1 MGIAE
6 RWKRHNPLPT
16 DIEERLESLAPLLEK
31 KGVLLAYLF
40 GSLAAKD
47 EKAQRQ
53 PGDVDLAVLTK
64 EGPAWELQEAL
75 VESLGTDRLDLV
87 DLRRASPVLRF
98 EILRGGRPIY
108 ISDESIRERYEMET
122 LHLYRDTE
130 PMRRRQREA
139 LKERMTA
146 WRLKGALLRVD

>member
-1 MGIAE
+1 MGIPE
-6 RWKRHNPLPT
+6 RWKRHSPLPT

-40 GSLAAKD
+40 GSLATKG
-47 EKAQRQ
+47 EKAPRQ
-53 PGDVDLAVLTK
+53 PGDVDLAVLT
-64 EGPAWELQEAL
+64 EEEQAWRLQEAL
-75 VESLGTDRLDLV
+75 VEWLGTDRLDLV

-108 ISDESIRERYEMET
+108 ISNEEIRERYEMET

-130 PMRRRQREA
+130 PMRRRQRVA

-146 WRLKGALLRVD
+146 WRLKGAL

>member
-1 MGIAE
+1 
-6 RWKRHNPLPT
+6 
-16 DIEERLESLAPLLEK
+16 
-31 KGVLLAYLF
+31 
-40 GSLAAKD
+40 
-47 EKAQRQ
+47 
-53 PGDVDLAVLTK
+53 VDLTLLTR
-64 EGPAWELQEAL
+64 EGAAWELQEAL
-75 VESLGTDRLDLV
+75 VEFLGTDRLDLI

-98 EILRGGRPIY
+98 EILSGGRP
-108 ISDESIRERYEMET
+108 YEMET

>member
-1 MGIAE
+1 MGIPE
-6 RWKRHNPLPT
+6 RWKRHSPLPQ
-16 DIEERLESLAPLLEK
+16 DIEERLVSIAPLLEK

-40 GSLAAKD
+40 GSLVAKD
-47 EKAQRQ
+47 EKVPRM
-53 PGDVDLAVLTK
+53 PGDVDLAVLTR
-64 EGPAWELQEAL
+64 EGPTWEQQEAL

-98 EILRGGRPIY
+98 EILCGGRPIY
-108 ISDESIRERYEMET
+108 ISDEEIMERYEMET

-146 WRLKGALLRVD
+146 WRVKGAL

>member
-1 MGIAE
+1 MGSPE
-6 RWKRHNPLPT
+6 RWKRCRPLPA

-47 EKAQRQ
+47 EKIPRM
-53 PGDVDLAVLTK
+53 PGDVDLAVLTR
-64 EGPAWELQEAL
+64 EGPTWELQEAL
-75 VESLGTDRLDLV
+75 VEFLGTDRLDLV
-87 DLRRASPVLRF
+87 DLHRASPVLRF
-98 EILRGGRPIY
+98 EILCGGRPIY
-108 ISDESIRERYEMET
+108 ISDEEIRERYEMET

-130 PMRRRQREA
+130 PMRKRQREA

-146 WRLKGALLRVD
+146 WRLKGAL

>member
-1 MGIAE
+1 LGIPE
-6 RWKRHNPLPT
+6 RWKRHRSLPD
-16 DIEERLESLAPLLEK
+16 DIEERLQSLAFLLEK

-40 GSLAAKD
+40 GSLAATG
-47 EKAQRQ
+47 EKALRP
-53 PGDVDLAVLTK
+53 PGDVDLAVLAR

-98 EILRGGRPIY
+98 EILRSNRPIY
-108 ISDESIRERYEMET
+108 ISDEEIRERYEMET

-130 PMRRRQREA
+130 PMRRRQRQA
-139 LKERMTA
+139 LKERMA
-146 WRLKGALLRVD
+146 VWCSKEAL

>member
-1 MGIAE
+1 MGIPE
-6 RWKRHNPLPT
+6 RWKRHRPLPA

-31 KGVLLAYLF
+31 KNVLLAYLF
-40 GSLAAKD
+40 GSLAAKG
-47 EKAQRQ
+47 EKAPRL
-53 PGDVDLAVLTK
+53 PGDVDLAVLTR

-108 ISDESIRERYEMET
+108 ISDEEIRERYEMET

-139 LKERMTA
+139 LKERMAA
-146 WRLKGALLRVD
+146 WCSKEAL

>member
-1 MGIAE
+1 MGIPE
-6 RWKRHNPLPT
+6 RWKRYRPLPT
-16 DIEERLESLAPLLEK
+16 DIEERLESLAHLLEK

-40 GSLAAKD
+40 GSLATNG
-47 EKAQRQ
+47 EKVTRM
-53 PGDVDLAVLTK
+53 PGDVDLAVLTR
-64 EGPAWELQEAL
+64 EEPAWRLQEAL
-75 VESLGTDRLDLV
+75 VEWLGTDRLDLV

-98 EILRGGRPIY
+98 EILRSGRPIY

-130 PMRRRQREA
+130 PMRRRQRDA

-146 WRLKGALLRVD
+146 WRLKGAL

>member
-1 MGIAE
+1 MGIPE
-6 RWKRHNPLPT
+6 RWKRHSPLPQ
-16 DIEERLESLAPLLEK
+16 DIEERLESLALLLEK

-40 GSLAAKD
+40 GSLAKNG
-47 EKAQRQ
+47 EKAPRQ
-53 PGDVDLAVLTK
+53 PGDVDLAVLT
-64 EGPAWELQEAL
+64 EEEPAWRLQEAL
-75 VESLGTDRLDLV
+75 VEWLGTDRLDLV

-98 EILRGGRPIY
+98 EILCGGRPIY

-146 WRLKGALLRVD
+146 WRLKGAL